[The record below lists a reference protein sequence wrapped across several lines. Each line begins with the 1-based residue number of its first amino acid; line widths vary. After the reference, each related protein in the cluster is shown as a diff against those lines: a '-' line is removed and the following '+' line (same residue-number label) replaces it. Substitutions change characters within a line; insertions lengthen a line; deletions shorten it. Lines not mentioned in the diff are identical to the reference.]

1 MKDSPIQ
8 IGSIDLQSFEVPP
21 SIRFG
26 GRHRL
31 AVHILSNGQRVVER
45 LGPEDGDIVF
55 EGTFS
60 GPNAE
65 ARARLFD
72 NLRLSGE
79 IVWLTWASFRRS
91 VVVKSFVANYHSP
104 WWIPYHATCTVVY
117 QAGTTPSLI
126 SAVGD
131 LISSDLSSAALAVT
145 GSGSGF
151 SALQKSLSSP
161 NALITGTAD
170 QMQAIASVETTLGA
184 LDLEIAQYSDSLI
197 SRSASARN
205 PGVHPQEFATMVDSA
220 GLLASTVN
228 VRSYIGRIGANLT
241 GIGN

>member
-65 ARARLFD
+65 ARAKLFD

-79 IVWLTWASFRRS
+79 IVWLTWASFRRR

-126 SAVGD
+126 SVVGD
-131 LISSDLSSAALAVT
+131 LISSDLNSASLAVT
-145 GSGSGF
+145 GSGIGF
-151 SALQKSLSSP
+151 SALQTSLSSP
-161 NALITGTAD
+161 NALITGTSD
-170 QMQAIASVETTLGA
+170 QMQAVASVGATLGA
-184 LDLEIAQYSDSLI
+184 LDLDVAQHSAVLTSP
-197 SRSASARN
+197 SASAGN
-205 PGVHPQEFATMVDSA
+205 PAVHPQEFAATVDSA
-220 GLLASTVN
+220 GLLATTVIA
-228 VRSYIGRIGANLT
+228 RSYIGRIRANLT